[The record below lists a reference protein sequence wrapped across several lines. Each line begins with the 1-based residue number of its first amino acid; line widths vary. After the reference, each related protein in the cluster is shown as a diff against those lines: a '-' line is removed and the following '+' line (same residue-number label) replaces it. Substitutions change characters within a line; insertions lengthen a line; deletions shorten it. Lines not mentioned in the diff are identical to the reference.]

1 MNPFAAFLFL
11 QGLETLSLRAQR
23 HSDNA
28 LALAKFVL
36 SSTQLILTLD
46 PCFSQKVLGGA
57 SLGCLGVLSW
67 IAIALL
73 PCLGAHSP

>member
-28 LALAKFVL
+28 LALAQSVSFF
-36 SSTQLILTLD
+36 SRSRLD
-46 PCFSQKVLGGA
+46 S
-57 SLGCLGVLSW
+57 
-67 IAIALL
+67 
-73 PCLGAHSP
+73 